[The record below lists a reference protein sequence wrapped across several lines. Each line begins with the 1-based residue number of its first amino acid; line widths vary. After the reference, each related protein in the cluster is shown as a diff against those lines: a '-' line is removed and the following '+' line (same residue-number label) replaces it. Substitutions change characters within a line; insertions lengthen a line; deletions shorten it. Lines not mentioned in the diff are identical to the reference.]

1 MMSTPAAAIPGFSDY
16 DFQRR
21 ENWRWTPSAALQ
33 LQRPRQLADYEFSLA
48 DGIGDDFGPR
58 PELEA
63 LLAQLPEAPLLR
75 LNLAE
80 LAPALQI
87 QVPEDFASDE
97 VNILQLS
104 AAAEHCQ
111 LGRIYVDV
119 GARSRSAFWFQFTAA
134 PASTALPVV
143 VLRLAPEAELEAVFW
158 LDGAEA
164 SAQSVYVY
172 VEQADGS
179 TARLNVA
186 QLGSGALKRF
196 DLYHNAPGRAVE
208 FKLGGVQWASGEEL
222 VDIHANVRHLN
233 RDGTSEQQ
241 VRGVIDGR
249 GFGQFDG
256 MIYVA
261 PGAQQ
266 TDGRQDGRYI
276 LLSETAKSMSVPR
289 LEIYADDV
297 QCAHGSTAGY
307 LDGEALF
314 YLQSRGID
322 LATARKILLLSF
334 LHEGIITDREALL
347 LNVKA
352 TVNALWGYEDWEDD
366 RELA

>member
-1 MMSTPAAAIPGFSDY
+1 MMSGQAAAIPGFSNY

-119 GARSRSAFWFQFTAA
+119 GARSRSAFWFQFTAT

-179 TARLNVA
+179 RARLNVA
-186 QLGSGALKRF
+186 QLGPGALKRF

-261 PGAQQ
+261 PGAQKTAAQ
-266 TDGRQDGRYI
+266 QGGRYI
-276 LLSETAKSMSVPR
+276 LLSDTAKSQSVPR

-307 LDGEALF
+307 LDSEALF

-322 LATARKILLLSF
+322 RPTAQKMLLLSF
-334 LHEGIITDREALL
+334 LHEGVVVEQEALHANL
-347 LNVKA
+347 TDAINRSWLG
-352 TVNALWGYEDWEDD
+352 TEGDD
-366 RELA
+366 D